1 MINTVR
7 VRGIDLA
14 YEDVG
19 PTDDDA
25 PDAAPLVWGHG
36 LSRSVA
42 EDDQF
47 PMIDWQRIRRT
58 RRVVRFDARGH
69 GESGPLAS
77 PVDGAW
83 DRLALDEVGLIEA
96 LSLPEVVLG
105 GASMGTATALHA
117 ALNLG
122 DRVRGLVLTIPPTVW
137 NTRSGQARLYEA
149 MAQIVDEGGV
159 EPLIEASA
167 AVPPPDPFAEI
178 DDFNQLRAASLRRAD
193 PKRLAAVFRGA
204 AHADLPGPDAVAT
217 IAAPTLI
224 LAWSGDP
231 GHPVS
236 TAERLADLLPN
247 AELSVAST
255 LGELFAWTDRVADF
269 LSQLA

>member
-1 MINTVR
+1 MRSGIVAVDPALIPLRNQVYVPGYGIGDALDTGGGIR
-7 VRGIDLA
+7 SRRIDLA

-83 DRLALDEVGLIEA
+83 DQLALDELGLIDA
-96 LSLPEVVLG
+96 LGIDQVVLG
-105 GASMGTATALHA
+105 GASRGTA
-117 ALNLG
+117 
-122 DRVRGLVLTIPPTVW
+122 R
-137 NTRSGQARLYEA
+137 RS
-149 MAQIVDEGGV
+149 
-159 EPLIEASA
+159 P
-167 AVPPPDPFAEI
+167 
-178 DDFNQLRAASLRRAD
+178 
-193 PKRLAAVFRGA
+193 RLA
-204 AHADLPGPDAVAT
+204 
-217 IAAPTLI
+217 
-224 LAWSGDP
+224 
-231 GHPVS
+231 
-236 TAERLADLLPN
+236 
-247 AELSVAST
+247 
-255 LGELFAWTDRVADF
+255 
-269 LSQLA
+269 

>member
-1 MINTVR
+1 
-7 VRGIDLA
+7 
-14 YEDVG
+14 
-19 PTDDDA
+19 
-25 PDAAPLVWGHG
+25 
-36 LSRSVA
+36 
-42 EDDQF
+42 
-47 PMIDWQRIRRT
+47 
-58 RRVVRFDARGH
+58 
-69 GESGPLAS
+69 
-77 PVDGAW
+77 
-83 DRLALDEVGLIEA
+83 
-96 LSLPEVVLG
+96 
-105 GASMGTATALHA
+105 
-117 ALNLG
+117 
-122 DRVRGLVLTIPPTVW
+122 
-137 NTRSGQARLYEA
+137 

-236 TAERLADLLPN
+236 TAGRLGRPFLPN

>member
-77 PVDGAW
+77 PVD
-83 DRLALDEVGLIEA
+83 
-96 LSLPEVVLG
+96 
-105 GASMGTATALHA
+105 
-117 ALNLG
+117 
-122 DRVRGLVLTIPPTVW
+122 
-137 NTRSGQARLYEA
+137 
-149 MAQIVDEGGV
+149 
-159 EPLIEASA
+159 SA
-167 AVPPPDPFAEI
+167 
-178 DDFNQLRAASLRRAD
+178 
-193 PKRLAAVFRGA
+193 
-204 AHADLPGPDAVAT
+204 
-217 IAAPTLI
+217 
-224 LAWSGDP
+224 
-231 GHPVS
+231 
-236 TAERLADLLPN
+236 
-247 AELSVAST
+247 
-255 LGELFAWTDRVADF
+255 
-269 LSQLA
+269 